1 MTKKRDV
8 LSLLY
13 AMFAVCIVT
22 AMLIWPRE
30 TYQGARYGLE
40 LWAFVLVPSLLPFF
54 IAADILINLGIVNML
69 GVLLEPVM
77 RPIFNLPGSASFVLS
92 MGFTSGFPMG
102 AVLTRRLYEG
112 NICTREESTRLV
124 AFTNNSSPLFILA
137 AVSVGMFND
146 VELGIILMAAHYCS
160 NTILGII
167 LGLTAPKMC
176 QEIRPEGNI
185 IIRSIRSLVKSQ
197 RKRKP
202 WGQLFGDSIRL
213 GIKNVFLVG
222 GFVLIYSVLIRL
234 LQTSGILPPIT
245 LALGKILA
253 LLGFNSSL
261 SSAFTLGFLEMT
273 LGLKELSKCL
283 VPFPETAI
291 AASIILAWSGL
302 SIQSQVVSVLSGS
315 GISTFKYHLGRP
327 IQGILAA
334 FLAYIFSHAAT
345 PLSSLLIEPVS
356 SLYPAATNNSGIIS
370 CLNLNYL
377 FINIYLTILIL
388 LFLSTLSLIISLVL
402 WLNNA
407 IKR

>member
-1 MTKKRDV
+1 MTRKRDI

-13 AMFAVCIVT
+13 AMFAICIVT

-30 TYQGARYGLE
+30 TYLGARYGLE

-102 AVLTRRLYEG
+102 AVLTRRLYED
-112 NICTREESTRLV
+112 NICTREECTRLV

-146 VELGIILMAAHYCS
+146 MELGIILMAAHYCS

-167 LGLTAPKMC
+167 LGLSAPTMR
-176 QEIRPEGNI
+176 QETRIQGNI
-185 IIRSIRSLVKSQ
+185 VVRSILSLLRSQ

-213 GIKNVFLVG
+213 GIKNIFLVG
-222 GFVLIYSVLIRL
+222 GFVLIYSVLIKL

-245 LALGKILA
+245 LAFGRFLA
-253 LLGFNSSL
+253 LLGFDSAL
-261 SSAFTLGFLEMT
+261 SNAFTLGFLEMT
-273 LGLKELSKCL
+273 LGLKELSKCV
-283 VPFPETAI
+283 VPLQETAV

-315 GISTFKYHLGRP
+315 GISTAKYHLGRP
-327 IQGILAA
+327 LQGIIAA
-334 FLAYIFSHAAT
+334 VLAYIFAHAAT
-345 PLSSLLIEPVS
+345 PMSSLMIEPVLK
-356 SLYPAATNNSGIIS
+356 LYPVMMANTEILSF
-370 CLNLNYL
+370 NLSYL
-377 FINIYLTILIL
+377 FINIYLTILV
-388 LFLSTLSLIISLVL
+388 FLVLCLLSLIISFLIWV
-402 WLNNA
+402 NNA
-407 IKR
+407 LK